1 MESQNGKR
9 RVRMVKEGKGN
20 GKEAMVT
27 QHFNPQKWRGQR
39 QAQQQRKLLIR
50 LEEITTEFCDGTLD
64 KAII

>member
-1 MESQNGKR
+1 
-9 RVRMVKEGKGN
+9 MVKEGKGN

-27 QHFNPQKWRGQR
+27 QHFNPQRWRGQR
-39 QAQQQRKLLIR
+39 YAQQQRKLLIR